1 MIKMLLGLL
10 SGPLSS
16 ISKDL
21 KEAYQSKLAAQNDA
35 ERIEADEKIA
45 LLEAR
50 KTSILAAQ
58 SDRIERW
65 VRILYATPCIIYL
78 WKLIIWDKVLELG
91 ITDDLSSNL
100 WTIFFIILGGYFVN
114 TIVKTVVKR

>member
-1 MIKMLLGLL
+1 MIKALLGLL

-35 ERIEADEKIA
+35 ERIKADEKIA
-45 LLEAR
+45 VLEAR
-50 KTSILAAQ
+50 KSSILAAQ
-58 SDRIERW
+58 SDRVERW
-65 VRILYATPCIIYL
+65 VRILYAAPCIIYL

-91 ITDDLSSNL
+91 VTDDLSGNL
-100 WTIFFIILGGYFVN
+100 WTIFFIILGGYFVD
-114 TIVKTVVKR
+114 TIAKTVVKR

>member
-1 MIKMLLGLL
+1 MIKALLGLL

-35 ERIEADEKIA
+35 ERIKADEKIA
-45 LLEAR
+45 VLEAR
-50 KTSILAAQ
+50 RASILAAQ
-58 SDRIERW
+58 SDRVERW
-65 VRILYATPCIIYL
+65 VRILYAAPCIIYL

-91 ITDDLSSNL
+91 VTDDLSGNL
-100 WTIFFIILGGYFVN
+100 WTIFFIILGGYFVD
-114 TIVKTVVKR
+114 TIAKTVVKR

>member
-1 MIKMLLGLL
+1 MLKAVLGLL

-35 ERIEADEKIA
+35 ERIKADEKIA
-45 LLEAR
+45 ILEAR
-50 KTSILAAQ
+50 KASILAAQ

-65 VRILYATPCIIYL
+65 VRILYAAPCIIYL

-91 ITDDLSSNL
+91 VTDDLSGNL
-100 WTIFFIILGGYFVN
+100 WTIFFIILGGYFVD
-114 TIVKTVVKR
+114 TIVKTVVRR